1 MRQITL
7 TALLLT
13 LALSGGLAEARPNLS
28 SSEFNTLK
36 KAASRALKAGQ
47 YSAAGGKLRELGKD
61 DSKRAVD
68 FLCSVAKIPDPET
81 YGAAMDAISEMR
93 SEEAE
98 AHILKRLKKSGKP
111 ASKMLLV
118 DAMAERADP
127 FSGKALGIAVMDKAP
142 EVQRAAVSAIKRKKL
157 KHALDGLIDLLERLE
172 KKDPDGLNLALVQE
186 TLTAVTGES
195 FTKAEDWRNF
205 WEPRK
210 QQFRP
215 VTGKVHKKPG
225 GTHQRKRPSFF
236 GSEIRSNR
244 LVFVIDT
251 SGSMNQADPE
261 RAGTGGPGGAGR
273 PPRTPTGGP
282 GGAGAAPVSNSRVR
296 IERAKFQL
304 VQVIKML
311 PKDAHFTILAYS
323 GVLVAGPGGQAGL
336 PKGADPNG
344 PLPPKLAGFEWLK
357 QWKPKLMP
365 ANKKNKESAIAFTK
379 SLQANGGTFTL
390 NALKHA
396 VRVPEADTIVVL
408 SDGYPNDH
416 NPKTNASMG
425 GEEIL
430 KEIKSINRMK
440 RLVIDTFGFDPSAGA
455 GGGLRGG
462 GSMGR
467 GGGGGAGSLGKF
479 MQDLAGQNGGRYTQI
494 K

>member
-1 MRQITL
+1 MRQIAL
-7 TALLLT
+7 TALLFT
-13 LALSGGLAEARPNLS
+13 LAAGGLVEARPNLS
-28 SSEFNTLK
+28 SSEFNGLK
-36 KAASRALKAGQ
+36 KAAQRAMKSGQ
-47 YSAAGGKLRELGKD
+47 FSAAGSKLRELGKD

-81 YGAAMDAISEMR
+81 YGAAMDAISQMR

-98 AHILKRLKKSGKP
+98 AHILKRLSKSGKP
-111 ASKMLLV
+111 AAKMLLV

-127 FSGKALGIAVMDKAP
+127 FAGKALGKAVMDKAP

-157 KHALDGLIDLLERLE
+157 KHALDGLIELLERLE
-172 KKDPDGLNLALVQE
+172 KKDPDGLNYTLVQE

-195 FTKAEDWRNF
+195 FEKAEDWKNF

-225 GTHQRKRPSFF
+225 GTMQRKRPSFF

-251 SGSMNQADPE
+251 SGSMQQADPE
-261 RAGTGGPGGAGR
+261 RGGRTGGGAGGA
-273 PPRTPTGGP
+273 PRTPTGGP
-282 GGAGAAPVSNSRVR
+282 GGAGAAPKSNSRVR

-304 VQVIKML
+304 IQAVNAL

-365 ANKKNKESAIAFTK
+365 ANGKNKQSAVAFVK
-379 SLQANGGTFTL
+379 GLQANGGTFTL

-396 VRVPEADTIVVL
+396 IRVANADTIVVL

-425 GEEIL
+425 GDEIL
-430 KEIKSINRMK
+430 KEVKALNRMK
-440 RLVIDTFGFDPSAGA
+440 RMVIDTFGFDPSAGA
-455 GGGLRGG
+455 GGGLGG
-462 GSMGR
+462 GSR
-467 GGGGGAGSLGKF
+467 IGGGGMGSLGKF
-479 MQDLAGQNGGRYTQI
+479 MQDLASQNGGRYTQI

>member
-1 MRQITL
+1 MRHITL
-7 TALLLT
+7 KAVTGHALLLT
-13 LALSGGLAEARPNLS
+13 LLLSAGADARPNLS

-36 KAASRALKAGQ
+36 KAAQRALKAGK
-47 YSAAGGKLRELGKD
+47 YSIAGGKLRELGKD

-68 FLCSVAKIPDPET
+68 FLCGCAKIPDPET
-81 YGAAMDAISEMR
+81 YGAAMDAVAEMR
-93 SEEAE
+93 SAEAE
-98 AHILKRLKKSGKP
+98 AHILKRLGKSGKP
-111 ASKMLLV
+111 AGKMLLV

-127 FSGKALGIAVMDKAP
+127 FSGKALGIAVLDRAP

-157 KHALDGLIDLLERLE
+157 KHALDGLINLLERLE
-172 KKDPDGLNLALVQE
+172 KRDPDGLNYTLVQE

-195 FTKAEDWRNF
+195 FEKAEDWRNF

-225 GTHQRKRPSFF
+225 GTQQRKRPEFF

-251 SGSMNQADPE
+251 SGSMTHADPE
-261 RAGTGGPGGAGR
+261 RGGPTAGGAGR

-282 GGAGAAPVSNSRVR
+282 GGKGAAPVSTSRVR

-304 VQVIKML
+304 VQVIKSL

-323 GVLVAGPGGQAGL
+323 GVLVAGPGGAAGL
-336 PKGADPNG
+336 PKGTDPNA
-344 PLPPKLAGFEWLK
+344 PLPPTMAGFEWLK
-357 QWKPKLMP
+357 IWKPKLYP
-365 ANKKNKESAIAFTK
+365 ANGRNKESAISFVK
-379 SLQANGGTFTL
+379 GLQANGGTFTL
-390 NALKHA
+390 NAIKHA
-396 VRVPEADTIVVL
+396 LRVADADTIVVL
-408 SDGYPNDH
+408 SDGYPGDH
-416 NPKTNASMG
+416 NPKTNAPMG

-430 KEIKSINRMK
+430 KEIKTLNRMK

-455 GGGLRGG
+455 GGGF
-462 GSMGR
+462 
-467 GGGGGAGSLGKF
+467 GGGGGSRG
-479 MQDLAGQNGGRYTQI
+479 
-494 K
+494 